1 MKIFLFCVTATA
13 LAMGSATLEAA
24 DKSAGATLYA
34 DACAQCHGPS
44 GKGMAS
50 FPSLSGRDADYITSR
65 LETYRAG
72 EKVGSNSFLM
82 IPNATDLSDDDIANL
97 AAYIVDN
104 AE

>member
-1 MKIFLFCVTATA
+1 MKTSLFFVIATA
-13 LAMGSATLEAA
+13 LTMGSATVQAA
-24 DKSAGATLYA
+24 DKAAGETLYA
-34 DACAQCHGPS
+34 EKCAQCHGPNA
-44 GKGMAS
+44 KGMAS

-82 IPNATDLSDDDIANL
+82 IPNATNLSDGDIANL
-97 AAYIVDN
+97 AAFIVER